1 MTGIS
6 EDTNGYGIVQTC
18 CIESC
23 DDPNKIIYVN
33 INGAWTGLHEFDVFS
48 TDFGSYSAANLF
60 WEAVTII
67 DIVTPST
74 GSAYGG
80 TLVTLTGQ
88 HFSNEPLED
97 MAYSIFIGD
106 AGCEIESR
114 TDTEIQCRIEERDGS
129 TLTNEPVSVYMKLSE
144 EADWTNLGASM
155 FSFVAPQFTVSA
167 LTQTFNAG
175 TN

>member
-1 MTGIS
+1 MTGIT
-6 EDTNGYGIVQTC
+6 EGTEGYGIVQTC

-23 DDPNKIIYVN
+23 DEPNKIIYVN
-33 INGAWTGLHEFDVFS
+33 INGAWTGEHEFNVFS
-48 TDFGSYSAANLF
+48 TDLGNLSANLF
-60 WEAVTII
+60 WEAVTVI
-67 DIVTPST
+67 DNVTPST

-80 TLVTLTGQ
+80 TLVTLTGY

-106 AGCEIESR
+106 ASCEIESR

-144 EADWTNLGASM
+144 EVDFSNLGSSM

-167 LTQTFNAG
+167 LTQTFNAV